1 MKPPKKAK
9 GSLLKKTGGSR
20 SILSPYGRG
29 EYVKQFKDMLS
40 KGMPRRDAASR
51 IRQIMQ
57 SDAASELDEFFR
69 GDTLEQKMSK

>member
-9 GSLLKKTGGSR
+9 GSLLKNTGGSR

-29 EYVKQFKDMLS
+29 QYLRQFKDMLS
-40 KGMPRRDAASR
+40 KGVSRRDAASR
-51 IRQIMQ
+51 IQQIMR